1 MINVLCFGDSNTWGA
16 VPVKTYGVNLRYQ
29 LEARWPSVMQK
40 ALGAHWHV
48 IAEGLPARTT
58 VLADAVGGEHFAGLG
73 YLKPCM
79 LSHTPINWLVVML
92 GTNDLK
98 RQFDL
103 EPQDVA
109 EGLDRVLIE
118 AKGVADLTGDALK
131 TLVVCPPPLTETG
144 VFATMFR
151 GASDKSRNLAG
162 PLEVVARKRK
172 AAFLDAGK
180 IIVSSKTDGIH
191 LEPDQHDLLGKAVAA
206 ALTRLEAER

>member
-1 MINVLCFGDSNTWGA
+1 MKNVLCFGDSNTWGA
-16 VPVKTYGVNLRYQ
+16 VPVETYGVNRRYPLQ
-29 LEARWPSVMQK
+29 DRWPSVLQSE
-40 ALGAHWHV
+40 LGSSWHI

-58 VLADAVGGEHFAGLG
+58 VLGDAVGGEHFSGLS

-79 LSHTPINWLVVML
+79 LSHTPIDWLVVML

-118 AKGVADLTGDALK
+118 ARGVAELTGDRLK

-144 VFATMFR
+144 VFAEMFR
-151 GASDKSRNLAG
+151 GASSKSGRLAG
-162 PLEVVARKRK
+162 AMEAVALKRN
-172 AAFLDAGK
+172 ASFLDAGK
-180 IIVSSKTDGIH
+180 VISSSTVDGIH
-191 LEPDQHDLLGKAVAA
+191 LAADQHMALGKAVANTLA
-206 ALTRLEAER
+206 QLEATP